1 MIPLSFAQR
10 RLWFI
15 DRFEGPSATYNVP
28 LALHLTGEPDTR
40 ALTASI
46 RDVIGRHE
54 SLRTILYDE
63 DGVPYQRIL
72 PPEEIRPDIPVVDV
86 EPGRLSE
93 AIAEAV
99 SYTFDLYT
107 EIPVRARILRQA
119 PDRHVL
125 LLLFHHIAADGE
137 SGAPLLR
144 DLGLAYTARR
154 AGRAPE
160 FPELPVQY
168 ADYALWQRE
177 LLGDEKD
184 PDSLVSR
191 QLAHWEGE
199 LAGLAQPLQLP
210 VDRTRPSV
218 ASHRGD
224 TVEFTLE
231 PELLAQVEELATERG
246 LSVSMV
252 LQSVLA
258 VLLQQLGGGDD
269 IPIGS
274 PIAGRGD
281 EDLADLVGFFVNTWV
296 LRVRLD
302 GNPAFEDVLEQVR
315 ERALNAYD
323 NQDAPFEMLVD
334 RLSPERSTAYNPLFQ
349 VLFAWQNITRPELD
363 LPGLEARLDFE
374 QLDTKTSKFDL
385 EFNIARHH
393 DGQGARGTIEYALD
407 LFDRSTAESI
417 GARFVRVLR
426 QLMADPALP
435 VGAVDT
441 LDPAERRSLLVDMNA
456 TAEPVPAVTLARLVE
471 EQAALAPDAEAVV
484 HEGTSLT
491 YGELDAR
498 ANRLAH
504 VLVERGVGPETVVAV
519 ALPRTLDLPVAL
531 LAVLKAGGAYLPI
544 DPKYPSHRLEYILG
558 EARPQL
564 IVTDSDTVAVLP
576 DTDAPKL
583 YLDTL
588 DPLDLTGRP
597 TETPD
602 AGTHPHNLAYVMYTS
617 GSTGTPKG
625 VALTHHT
632 LVNGVL
638 QLAET
643 VDLGKDSR
651 TLAGTSVNF
660 DVSVFEIFT
669 TLAHGGTVELVR
681 DVLVL
686 GERAARGEGWTG
698 SLISTVP
705 SVFAELMD
713 QIAGTTTVDTLVFA
727 GEALS
732 STLAARVREAFP
744 GVRVVNAYGQTESFY
759 ATAFAIDDSRRWHGE
774 GSAPIGTPLG
784 NMRVYVLGPGLTPVP
799 RGVAGELYVAGQV
812 ARGYHG
818 RAELTADRFVADPY
832 GPPGSRMYR
841 TGDLARWNA
850 EGRLEYLGRGDNQV
864 KVRGFRIEPGE
875 VEAALTAH
883 PGIAQAA
890 VVARSHGTTKQLVG
904 YVVPAYSS
912 DSASTDLRAGVET
925 AELRAFVA
933 RRLPDF
939 MVPSAFVVLDR
950 LPLAPN
956 GKLDRKALPE
966 PEFTGGEYRAPGN
979 ERERVLAEVYAEVLG
994 LERVGVDDDFFAV
1007 GGDSIRSIQVVS
1019 RARAQGVEVTPR
1031 QIFEHRTAAELAS
1044 VVTEQTSATVAL
1056 EEYEGGG
1063 TGEFPLLPIAE
1074 YMLELGGSHDRF
1086 SMAVL
1091 AELPVGIDRA
1101 GLVATLN
1108 AVLDRHDVLRA
1119 RLDGHRLSVPV
1130 PGSVDAGTLLR
1141 RVGHDGPWDETCDAR
1156 VAAELDAAT
1165 GRLDPAAGIMA
1176 QFVWFDPADSG
1187 TPGRLVLALHHLVV
1201 DGVSWRILLPDLAA
1215 AWQQVRDTGRAKLPA
1230 TGTSVRRWTHA
1241 LIEEANS
1248 PERQA
1253 ELGLWQRVLDGPD
1266 PLLGRRPLD
1275 PAVDTR
1281 GSLDFVRVQLP
1292 ADITEALL
1300 TRVPAAFH
1308 GGVNDGLL
1316 AALAL
1321 AVAKWRR
1328 ARGVYE
1334 PSTLL
1339 KLEGHGREQDTVP
1352 GADLSATVGWFTSL
1366 FPVRLDVAG
1375 IDLDEAFKG
1384 GPAAGSAVKAV
1395 KEQLLSIPDKGLGYG
1410 LLRYLNEETRA
1421 EPAPHQGRGELRDQ
1435 PRTTRTQQTAGQIGF
1450 NYLGQFTKA
1459 DMPENL
1465 KGLGFTQLSELS
1477 APLDADMPAMSALEI
1492 NSLVVDTENGA
1503 QLDASIGFPATLFAK
1518 EDVEEL
1524 VTLWFAALTAL
1535 AEHTA
1540 QQNAGGLTPSDL
1552 PLVQVTQQDIELWER
1567 TYPGLADVWPLTA
1580 LQSGLLFHTMLNDG
1594 SWDAYQMQMSF
1605 HVTGHVDAER
1615 MRTAGQA
1622 LLDRH
1627 PNLRAAFVTDSSGR
1641 QVQAVIDGV
1650 ELPWR
1655 EIDLT
1660 HLPEAEREASFERFL
1675 TEDHAA
1681 AFDPAVPPMLRMTLV
1696 RMTGETS
1703 ELVLTANHVLF
1714 DGWSFP
1720 HLMKDLLHL
1729 YGSGGDPAVLPR
1741 VRGFKD
1747 FLGWLARQDHEASER
1762 AWARELEGVD
1772 EPTLLVRGGAP
1783 ATGSQGIG
1791 SVDVPLPL
1799 DEVRALTRRA
1809 AELGVTVNTLV
1820 QGAWAVLLGRL
1831 TGRQDV
1837 VFGATVSGRPHA
1849 VPDVD
1854 SMVGLFIN
1862 TLPVRVEYA
1871 PGDALADVLT
1881 RLQRRQAALLD
1892 HHHRGL
1898 GEIQRTT
1905 GLSTLFDT
1913 LVVFESYP
1921 VDRAGLDEANAAAG
1935 IAFTTIRPSTGT
1947 HYPLTVMADADP
1959 HLRLALQFQEHV
1971 LDRADVEAFAARL
1984 ALVLRQLADDPT
1996 LPIGLVDLLEPAEHR
2011 RLLELSGTTAPTP
2024 GTPVTRLFEQ
2034 RAAAAPDAVALLFE
2048 GARMTY
2054 ERLDA
2059 RANRLARIL
2068 VDRGVGPET
2077 VVAVS
2082 LPRSP
2087 DLAVALLAVL
2097 KAGGA
2102 YLPIDPKYPSHRL
2115 DHILGEARPALVLTD
2130 SATAPV
2136 LPATDLPTLY
2146 VDGLDLT
2153 TGPATALGVT
2163 VHPGNLA
2170 YVMYTSGSSG
2180 TPKGVAITQ
2189 SALANGVHGLADR
2202 LGVRAGSKVL
2212 AGTSINFDVSAF
2224 ELFTTLAH
2232 GGTAEIVRDV
2242 LVLGERDHWNGAVI
2256 STVPSA
2262 FAELLD
2268 QIADRTA
2275 VETVVFAGEALPS
2288 ALVTRVREAFPGV
2301 RVVNAYGQTESFY
2314 ATTFDAAGW
2323 DGAGSAPVGAP
2334 LANMRA
2340 YVLGSGLTPVPPGAV
2355 GELYVAG
2362 NLARG
2367 YRGRPDLTADRFVAD
2382 PFGEPGS
2389 RMYRTGDLARWNA
2402 DGQIEYVGRGD
2413 VQVKV
2418 RGFRIEPGE
2427 VEAALAAHPAVG
2439 QTAVIAREGR
2449 GTNAGK
2455 VLVAYVVPASGTT
2468 TDELDTEELAD
2479 FAARALPEF
2488 MVPAAHVV
2496 LDRLPLMPNGKL
2508 DRAALPAPE
2517 FAGVPY
2523 RAPRTKR
2530 EEILARLYGEVLGVH
2545 EVGIDDNFFDLGGH
2559 SLLATRLISRIRTE
2573 LRVEIP
2579 IKVVF
2584 GHPTVAEL
2592 TARLSSGDTV
2602 RTPLRRVR
2610 TRPERLPLSFAQR
2623 RLWFIDRF
2631 EGPSATYNI
2640 PMALRLTGELDTEAL
2655 AEAIRDVVTRHES
2668 LRTVYRAA
2676 EDGTAYQV
2684 VLEPGEFTLPVPV
2697 VEVAPDEVPA
2707 AVERA
2712 AGHHFDLA
2720 ADIPVR
2726 AGVLRCGPGEHVLTL
2741 LIHHIAGDGE
2751 SMAPLIRDISTAYAA
2766 RREGLAPEF
2775 AELPVQYADY
2785 TLWQR
2790 DLLGDATDP
2799 DSPLAAQSAYWRREL
2814 AAVPQPLRLPVDRPR
2829 PPKASYRG
2837 EMLDFSI
2844 DDDLLVAVEKL
2855 AREHD
2860 VTVSMVMQSVL
2871 AVLLHQLGGGDDI
2884 PIGSPIAGRTDEAL
2898 AEQVGFFVNTWVLRA
2913 ELSADPTFEELIAQV
2928 RDKALAA
2935 YANQDAPFERLVELL
2950 NPERSTAYHPLFQVM
2965 FAWQNFAQ
2973 ADFDLPGLDVSYVPT
2988 PTGTAKF
2995 DLFFNLTEVT
3005 GPAGREVE
3013 GLLEFATDLFDR
3025 ATAERIADRFVRVL
3039 RQLVAAPAARVG
3051 AVDLLDEAERDQV
3064 LHRLNDTAEP
3074 TPQVT
3079 LTELVEK
3086 QVAATPDAVAIVS
3099 GDTTLAYWELNAR
3112 ANRLAREL
3120 AAHGVGPETLVAVSL
3135 PRTAELP
3142 VALLAVLKAGG
3153 AYLPIDPKYPSHR
3166 LDHILTE
3173 AAPTLVLTDSETVSV
3188 LPDTDVPK
3196 LYVDGL
3202 DLTDR
3207 SPDNLPVTARPQ
3219 NLAYV
3224 MYTSG
3229 STGTPKGVSLSH
3241 HTVVNGVLRLIPR
3254 TGVRKGSRILAGTSV
3269 NFDVSVFELFTTL
3282 SVGGSAEIVRDVLV
3296 LGERDTWN
3304 GTMISTVPSAF
3315 TELLDQL
3322 ADRLTVETVVLAGE
3336 ALPTTLVDR
3345 TRERIPGV
3353 RVINAYGQTES
3364 FYATTFTADGSGGG
3378 TGSAPLGTPLGNMR
3392 AYVLGPG
3399 FTPAPV
3405 GVTGE
3410 LYIAGDIA
3418 RGYRGR
3424 PDLTAERFVA
3434 DPFGPPGSRMYR
3446 TGDLARWN
3454 ADGQLEYAGRADSQ
3468 VKVRGFR
3475 IEPGE
3480 VEAAITAHP
3489 GVDRAA
3495 VVVREHGNSKQL
3507 VGYVVPVDAGSG
3519 PGGAQG
3525 LGDTDFDLTAGLTTR
3540 DLRSFVAER
3549 LPEFMVPA
3557 AFVVIE
3563 RLPLAPNGKLDTRAL
3578 PEPEFTGGEYR
3589 APATAEEE
3597 ILAGVYA
3604 DVLGHARVGVDDDF
3618 FAVGGDSIRSIQVV
3632 TRARAQG
3639 VEVTPR
3645 EIFEHRTVAELARVA
3660 RTTGTAELLEEFEG
3674 GGTGTLP
3681 LLPVARYMLELG
3693 GDFDRFSMSL
3703 PLELPLGI
3711 DRAGLVATLDAV
3723 FDRHD
3728 LLRSRL
3734 TGESLEVG
3742 PTGSVDTASLI
3753 RRVACEGTWD
3763 EEWTRTAAGEL
3774 DEATGRLNPAAG
3786 TMAQFVW
3793 FDPADPATPGRLLV
3807 ALHHLVVD
3815 GVSWRILLPD
3825 LAEAWQ
3831 QVRTNGTAEL
3841 PPVGTSV
3848 RRWTHAL
3855 IEEANSP
3862 ERTAELELWRG
3873 ILDGPDPDLGARP
3886 LDPAIDTRST
3896 LDHLSVRLPVA
3907 VTEALLTKVPAA
3919 FHGGVN
3925 DGLLAA
3931 LALAVAKWRRGRG
3944 LDEPSTLVRLEGHG
3958 REQDIVPGADLSTTV
3973 GWFTSMYP
3981 VRLDTTGFDLDEAFE
3996 GGAATGGVLK
4006 AVKEQLLSIP
4016 DKGLGYG
4023 LLRYLNEE
4031 ARAELAPLQG
4041 RGELRDQ
4048 PQTTRTRQTA
4058 GHIGFNYLG
4067 RFSAADMPEELR
4079 GLGWTQLPAGGL
4091 TADLGEM
4098 PAMTT
4103 LEINSAVLD
4112 TELGA
4117 QLDANVGFPA
4127 GVLTPTEV
4135 QDLMD
4140 LWSDALHAITAHV
4153 TEHPEAGGLTPSDLP
4168 LVDVTQQD
4176 IEQWER
4182 TYPGLTD
4189 VWPLTALQSGLLFQ
4203 SLLDDGAAHDAYQ
4216 MQIAFHVSGRVD
4228 PERMRAA
4235 GQALLDRHP
4244 NLRVAFVTDSSGQQ
4258 VQAVVDGVP
4267 LPWRETDLRDLPEA
4281 EREAA
4286 FERFLAEDHT
4296 AHFDPATPPLLRLSL
4311 VRMTD
4316 DRSELVLT
4324 AHHVLFDGWS
4334 FPILMQDLLHL
4345 YGSAGDPSVLPRTRG
4360 FKDFLTWLSRQDET
4374 ETARAWAAELA
4385 GVAEPTLLAPH
4396 TADAAATG
4404 VGQLD
4409 IRLPLDEAR
4418 ALNRRAAELGVTV
4431 NTLVQGAWA
4440 VLLSR
4445 STNRQD
4451 VVFGAT
4457 VSGRPPT
4464 VTDVDSMVGLFINT
4478 LPVRVEHGPGDT
4490 LADLLTG
4497 LQRRQAAL
4505 LDHHHH
4511 GLSEI
4516 HRTTGLSTLFDTLVV
4531 FESFPVDKEGID
4543 SANSA
4548 AGIAFTGIRPFSG
4561 THYPLTVMA
4570 AADPHLQLVLQY
4582 QQGVFDRETVEALGG
4597 RLVRVLRQIAAD
4609 PSVPVGRLDLLEP
4622 AEHERLT
4629 GLSGTAADT
4638 PATTVHALVERQA
4651 ARTPDA
4657 PAVEDGDTTLTY
4669 GGLNAAA
4676 NRLARE
4682 LVAHGVGPETVVA
4695 VALPRTAGLA
4705 VALLA
4710 VLKAGGAYLPI
4721 DPRYPSHRLDHILGE
4736 ARPQLV
4742 LTDSATL
4749 SVLPPTTVPKLYVDE
4764 LVLPADATD
4773 LGRPAGPEN
4782 LAYVMYTSGS
4792 TGTPKGVAITHA
4804 NVVNGVLR
4812 LAGPVGMAPG
4822 RRMLA
4827 GTSVNFDVSVFE
4839 LFTTLAHG
4847 GTVEIVRDVLALG
4860 ERDVWQGSVISTVP
4874 SVFAELVDQL
4884 AGTTSVDT
4892 LVFAGEALTSGLLR
4906 RVREAFPGVRV
4917 VNAYG
4922 QTESFYATVAPVG
4935 EPSESTGN
4943 APIGAPLPNMR
4954 AYVLGSGLTPVPPGA
4969 VGELHVAG
4977 SIARGYR
4984 GRPDL
4989 TADRFVA
4996 DPFGPPGSRM
5006 YRTGDLARWNE
5017 GGQLEY
5023 AGRGDVQVKV
5033 RGFRVEPGE
5042 VEAALTAHPAVDRAA
5057 VVARPH
5063 GDDKRLVAYVV
5074 AAPGAEPD
5082 TEELS
5087 AYTAGRL
5094 PEFMVPAAF
5103 VHLDRLPLAPNGKL
5117 DHRALPEPEF
5127 TGEAYRA
5134 PRTAR
5139 EETLAALFA
5148 EVLGLEKV
5156 GVDDDFF
5163 ALGGHSLLAARLV
5176 SRVRRE
5182 VDPALPMRAVFQAPT
5197 VARLAAYGTRT
5208 VREDTDPF
5216 ARVLTIKADGDREP
5230 LWFVH
5235 LTGGLAW
5242 PYLSFAGHLPADRP
5256 AYGIQSPAWSAPAD
5270 GNSEHPGNSENSGNS
5285 VLPNSLESLV
5295 TEYVTEIVSSQKE
5308 GPYHLIGWSFGGAV
5322 VHAMAAELR
5331 RRGHEVALL
5340 GLLDAA
5346 PGGHFANDPDLE
5358 LSQVRELL
5366 GEFGGADQE
5375 DLLEKSS
5382 AYVVHHVELLK
5393 RHTPP
5398 VYDGDVLFF
5407 NATLNPEAPYTDQ
5420 WTPYVTGELTAY
5432 DVHSTHHEMC
5442 LPAHAAGM
5450 AEVIGH
5456 KLDELDKARDGK
5468 PS

>member
-28 LALHLTGEPDTR
+28 LALHLAGELDTR
-40 ALTASI
+40 ALAASI

-86 EPGRLSE
+86 EPERLPE

-99 SYTFDLYT
+99 SYTFDLYA

-144 DLGLAYTARR
+144 DLSLAYRARR
-154 AGRAPE
+154 EGRAPE

-177 LLGDEKD
+177 LLGDEND

-191 QLAHWEGE
+191 QLAHWEEE

-210 VDRTRPSV
+210 LDRTRPSV

-224 TVEFTLE
+224 TVEFELE

-302 GNPAFEDVLEQVR
+302 GNPTFEDVLEQVR

-363 LPGLEARLDFE
+363 LPGLDARLDFE

-407 LFDRSTAESI
+407 LFDRSTAEAV

-441 LDPAERRSLLVDMNA
+441 LDPAERRRFLVEMNA
-456 TAEPVPAVTLARLVE
+456 TAEQTPMVTLARLVE
-471 EQAALAPDAEAVV
+471 EQVALSPDAEAVV

-491 YGELDAR
+491 YGELNAR

-504 VLVERGVGPETVVAV
+504 VLVERGVGPETVVALS
-519 ALPRTLDLPVAL
+519 LPRSPDLVVAL

-558 EARPQL
+558 EARPHL
-564 IVTDSDTVAVLP
+564 VLTDSATVSVLP
-576 DTDAPKL
+576 ETGAPKL
-583 YLDTL
+583 YVDE
-588 DPLDLTGRP
+588 LDLSGQP
-597 TETPD
+597 
-602 AGTHPHNLAYVMYTS
+602 AGNPAVGAHPHNLAYVMYTS

-625 VALTHHT
+625 VSLSHHNI
-632 LVNGVL
+632 VNGVL
-638 QLAET
+638 QLAER
-643 VDLGKDSR
+643 VDMGKDSR
-651 TLAGTSVNF
+651 TLAGTSINF

-669 TLAHGGTVELVR
+669 TLTHGGTVELVR

-686 GERAARGEGWTG
+686 GERAARGEGWNG
-698 SLISTVP
+698 SLVSTVP

-713 QIAGTTTVDTLVFA
+713 HIADTTGVDTLVFA

-744 GVRVVNAYGQTESFY
+744 DVRIVNAYGQTESFY
-759 ATAFAIDDSRRWHGE
+759 ATAFAIDESRRWHGE

-799 RGVAGELYVAGQV
+799 QGVAGELYVAGNV

-850 EGRLEYLGRGDNQV
+850 EGQLEYLGRGDTQV

-890 VVARSHGTTKQLVG
+890 VVARAHGTTKQLVG

-912 DSASTDLRAGVET
+912 DSTSTDLRAGVET
-925 AELRAFVA
+925 ADLRAFVGQ
-933 RRLPDF
+933 RLPDF

-966 PEFTGGEYRAPGN
+966 PEFTAGAYRAPGT
-979 ERERVLAEVYAEVLG
+979 ERERILAEVYAEVLG

-1031 QIFEHRTAAELAS
+1031 QIFERRTAAELAAVASEQSTAS
-1044 VVTEQTSATVAL
+1044 VVL

-1063 TGEFPLLPIAE
+1063 TGAFPLLPIAE

-1091 AELPVGIDRA
+1091 AELPLGIDRA
-1101 GLVATLN
+1101 GLVATLD
-1108 AVLDRHDVLRA
+1108 AVLDRHDILRS
-1119 RLDGHRLSVPV
+1119 RLDAGARRMIVGA
-1130 PGSVDAGTLLR
+1130 PGTVDADTLLR
-1141 RVGHDGPWDETCDAR
+1141 RVACDGSGAADEL

-1165 GRLDPAAGIMA
+1165 GRLDPAGGVMA
-1176 QFVWFDPADSG
+1176 QFVWLDPADPEA
-1187 TPGRLVLALHHLVV
+1187 PGRLIVALHHLVV
-1201 DGVSWRILLPDLAA
+1201 DGVSWRVLLPDLAT
-1215 AWQQVRDTGRAKLPA
+1215 AWQQVKERGRAKLPA
-1230 TGTSVRRWTHA
+1230 AGTSVRRWTHA
-1241 LIEEANS
+1241 LIEEAGS
-1248 PERQA
+1248 PERTA
-1253 ELGLWQRVLDGPD
+1253 ELDLWKRVLDGPD
-1266 PLLGRRPLD
+1266 PLLSHRPLD

-1292 ADITEALL
+1292 ADVTEALL
-1300 TRVPAAFH
+1300 TTVPAAFH

-1321 AVAKWRR
+1321 AVTKWRR
-1328 ARGVYE
+1328 ARSVYE
-1334 PSTLL
+1334 SSTLI
-1339 KLEGHGREQDTVP
+1339 KLEGHGREQDVVP
-1352 GADLSATVGWFTSL
+1352 GADLSSTIGWFTSL
-1366 FPVRLDVAG
+1366 YPVRLDVAG

-1384 GPAAGSAVKAV
+1384 GRAAGSAVKAV

-1410 LLRYLNEETRA
+1410 LLRHLNEA
-1421 EPAPHQGRGELRDQ
+1421 
-1435 PRTTRTQQTAGQIGF
+1435 TAADLNALGSTGQIGF
-1450 NYLGQFTKA
+1450 NYLGRFSSA
-1459 DMPENL
+1459 DMPEHLRGN
-1465 KGLGFTQLSELS
+1465 GFTQLRELS
-1477 APLDADMPAMSALEI
+1477 APLDEDMPAMSSLEI
-1492 NSLVVDTENGA
+1492 NSLVVDTEDGA
-1503 QLDASIGFPATLFAK
+1503 QLDASIGFPATLFEK

-1524 VTLWFAALTAL
+1524 VDLWCTALTAL
-1535 AEHTA
+1535 ARHVGQED
-1540 QQNAGGLTPSDL
+1540 AGGLTPSDL
-1552 PLVQVTQQDIELWER
+1552 PLVDVTQQDIERWEE
-1567 TYPGLADVWPLTA
+1567 THPGLTDVWPLTA
-1580 LQSGLLFHTMLNDG
+1580 LQSGLLFHTMLNDD

-1605 HVTGHVDAER
+1605 HVTGEVDAER

-1622 LLDRH
+1622 VLDRH
-1627 PNLRAAFVTDSSGR
+1627 PNLRAAFVTDSAGR
-1641 QVQAVIDGV
+1641 QAQVIVDGV

-1660 HLPEAEREASFERFL
+1660 HLPEEEREESFERFL
-1675 TEDHAA
+1675 TADHAQ

-1729 YGSGGDPAVLPR
+1729 YGSGGDPSVLPR

-1747 FLGWLARQDHEASER
+1747 FLTWLDRQDHEASR
-1762 AWARELEGVD
+1762 QAWARELEGVE

-1799 DEVRALTRRA
+1799 DEVRRLTRRA
-1809 AELGVTVNTLV
+1809 SELGVTVNTLV

-1831 TGRQDV
+1831 TGRRDV
-1837 VFGATVSGRPHA
+1837 VFGATVSGRPPA

-1871 PGDALADVLT
+1871 PGDSLADVLT
-1881 RLQRRQAALLD
+1881 ALQARQAALLD
-1892 HHHRGL
+1892 HHHQGL
-1898 GEIQRTT
+1898 SEIQQST
-1905 GLSTLFDT
+1905 GLSSLFDT

-1971 LDRADVEAFAARL
+1971 LDRAAVESYAARL
-1984 ALVLRQLADDPT
+1984 ALVLRQLADDPA
-1996 LPIGLVDLLEPAEHR
+1996 LPVGLVDLLEPAEHE
-2011 RLLELSGTTAPTP
+2011 RLLELSGTTAPRPDT
-2024 GTPVTRLFEQ
+2024 TVTRLVEKQ
-2034 RAAAAPDAVALLFE
+2034 AAATPDSIALVHE
-2048 GARMTY
+2048 GARTTY
-2054 ERLDA
+2054 EQLNA
-2059 RANRLARIL
+2059 RANRLARLL
-2068 VDRGVGPET
+2068 VDHGVGPES

-2082 LPRSP
+2082 LPRSTE
-2087 DLAVALLAVL
+2087 LAVALLAVL

-2115 DHILGEARPALVLTD
+2115 EYILGEARPTLVLTD
-2130 SATAPV
+2130 AETVAV
-2136 LPATDLPTLY
+2136 LPDTDTPKLY
-2146 VDGLDLT
+2146 VDELDL
-2153 TGPATALGVT
+2153 PADDSDLGRP
-2163 VHPGNLA
+2163 VHPQNLA

-2180 TPKGVAITQ
+2180 TPKGVAVTHANIV
-2189 SALANGVHGLADR
+2189 NGVLGLAAR
-2202 LGVRAGSKVL
+2202 MGIQAGSKVL

-2224 ELFTTLAH
+2224 ELFTTLVH

-2242 LVLGERDHWNGAVI
+2242 LVLGERDHWRGAVV

-2268 QIADRTA
+2268 QIADRTSMD
-2275 VETVVFAGEALPS
+2275 TVVFAGEALS
-2288 ALVTRVREAFPGV
+2288 STLVSRVREAFPGV
-2301 RVVNAYGQTESFY
+2301 RIVNAYGQTESFY

-2323 DGAGSAPVGAP
+2323 DGTGSAPVGTP
-2334 LANMRA
+2334 LPNMRA
-2340 YVLGSGLTPVPPGAV
+2340 YVLGAGLTPVPPGAV

-2362 NLARG
+2362 NLGRG
-2367 YRGRPDLTADRFVAD
+2367 YRGRPELTADRFVAD

-2389 RMYRTGDLARWNA
+2389 RMYRTGDLARWTE
-2402 DGQIEYVGRGD
+2402 DGQIEYLGRGD
-2413 VQVKV
+2413 TQVKV

-2427 VEAALAAHPAVG
+2427 VEAALASHPQVTQA
-2439 QTAVIAREGR
+2439 AVIARNGR

-2455 VLVAYVVPASGTT
+2455 VLVAYVVPTAPDAVDA
-2468 TDELDTEELAD
+2468 DELGAH
-2479 FAARALPEF
+2479 AARKLPEF
-2488 MVPAAHVV
+2488 MVPAAYVV

-2530 EEILARLYGEVLGVH
+2530 EEILARLYAEVLGVA
-2545 EVGIDDNFFDLGGH
+2545 EVGIDDNFFNLGGH

-2573 LRVEIP
+2573 LGVEIP

-2584 GHPTVAEL
+2584 GSPTVAEL
-2592 TARLSSGDTV
+2592 TAQLSSGDTV
-2602 RTPLRRVR
+2602 RTPLRRLR
-2610 TRPERLPLSFAQR
+2610 TRPEKLPLSFAQR

-2640 PMALRLTGELDTEAL
+2640 PMALRLTGDLDTEAL
-2655 AEAIRDVVTRHES
+2655 AEAIRDVVARHES
-2668 LRTVYRAA
+2668 LRTVYA
-2676 EDGTAYQV
+2676 EDVDGTAHQV
-2684 VLEPGEFTLPVPV
+2684 VLEPGQYSLAVPV
-2697 VEVAPDEVPA
+2697 VEVAADDVA
-2707 AVERA
+2707 NAVARA
-2712 AGHHFDLA
+2712 ARHHFDLA
-2720 ADIPVR
+2720 HDVPVK
-2726 AGVLRCGPGEHVLTL
+2726 AGILRVGPGEHLLTL
-2741 LIHHIAGDGE
+2741 LIHHIASDGE
-2751 SMAPLIRDISTAYAA
+2751 SMAPLIRDLSTAYAA

-2799 DSPLAAQSAYWRREL
+2799 DSVLAAQSSYWRREL

-2837 EMLDFSI
+2837 EMLDFRL

-2855 AREHD
+2855 ARAHD
-2860 VTVSMVMQSVL
+2860 VTVSMIMQSVL

-2898 AEQVGFFVNTWVLRA
+2898 ADLVGFFVNTWVLRA
-2913 ELSADPTFEELIAQV
+2913 ELSANPTFEELIAQV

-2973 ADFDLPGLDVSYVPT
+2973 ADFDLPGLDVAYVPT

-3005 GPAGREVE
+3005 GPDGREVE
-3013 GLLEFATDLFDR
+3013 GLLEYASDLFDR
-3025 ATAERIADRFVRVL
+3025 ETAERVADRFVRVL
-3039 RQLVAAPAARVG
+3039 RQLVADPAARVG
-3051 AVDLLDEAERDQV
+3051 AVDLLDDAERDQV
-3064 LHRLNDTAEP
+3064 LHRFNDTAEP
-3074 TPQVT
+3074 TPH
-3079 LTELVEK
+3079 LTVAELVEK

-3120 AAHGVGPETLVAVSL
+3120 VAHGVGPETLVAVSL
-3135 PRTAELP
+3135 PRTADLA
-3142 VALLAVLKAGG
+3142 VALLAVLKSGG

-3166 LDHILTE
+3166 LDHILSE
-3173 AAPTLVLTDSETVSV
+3173 AAPALVLTDSQTVSV
-3188 LPDTDVPK
+3188 LPDTDLPK
-3196 LYVDGL
+3196 LYLDRL

-3207 SPDNLPVTARPQ
+3207 SPDNLPVTAHPQ

-3229 STGTPKGVSLSH
+3229 STGVPKGVSLSH
-3241 HTVVNGVLRLIPR
+3241 HNIVNGVLRLIPR
-3254 TGVRKGSRILAGTSV
+3254 VGVKKGSRILAGTSI

-3296 LGERDTWN
+3296 LGERDSWN

-3322 ADRLTVETVVLAGE
+3322 AGRLTVETVVFAGE
-3336 ALPTTLVDR
+3336 ALPTALVER
-3345 TRERIPGV
+3345 MREQIPGV
-3353 RVINAYGQTES
+3353 RVVNAYGQTES
-3364 FYATTFTADGSGGG
+3364 FYATTHTANGSAAAGG
-3378 TGSAPLGTPLGNMR
+3378 TGSAPIGTPLGNMR

-3405 GVTGE
+3405 GVVGE
-3410 LYIAGDIA
+3410 LYIAGDVS

-3489 GVDRAA
+3489 GVAQAA
-3495 VVVREHGNSKQL
+3495 VVVREHGKSKQL
-3507 VGYVVPVDAGSG
+3507 VGYVVPADAGT
-3519 PGGAQG
+3519 GGDGAG
-3525 LGDTDFDLTAGLTTR
+3525 HLGGTDFDLTAGLTSR
-3540 DLRSFVAER
+3540 DLRSFVSDR

-3557 AFVVIE
+3557 AFVVLD
-3563 RLPLAPNGKLDTRAL
+3563 RLPLAPNGKLDTKAL
-3578 PEPEFTGGEYR
+3578 PEPEFSGGEYR
-3589 APATAEEE
+3589 APRTPEEE
-3597 ILAGVYA
+3597 ILAAVYA
-3604 DVLGHARVGVDDDF
+3604 DVLGHGRVGIDDDF

-3639 VEVTPR
+3639 VEVSPR

-3660 RTTGTAELLEEFEG
+3660 RTTGTAVLLEEFEG

-3681 LLPVARYMLELG
+3681 LLPIAQYMLELG
-3693 GDFDRFSMSL
+3693 GDLDRFSMSL

-3711 DRAGLVATLDAV
+3711 DRSGLVATLDAV

-3734 TGESLEVG
+3734 TGASLEVT
-3742 PTGSVDTASLI
+3742 PAGSTDTASLI
-3753 RRVACEGTWD
+3753 RRIACDGTWD
-3763 EEWTRTAAGEL
+3763 ETWLRTAAAEL
-3774 DEATGRLNPAAG
+3774 DAATGRLDPAAG
-3786 TMAQFVW
+3786 VMAQFVW
-3793 FDPADPATPGRLLV
+3793 FDPADPQIPGRLLI

-3825 LAEAWQ
+3825 LAEAWK
-3831 QVRTNGTAEL
+3831 RLKENGTAEL

-3855 IEEANSP
+3855 IEEAGSP

-3873 ILDGPDPDLGARP
+3873 ILDGPDPLLGSRP
-3886 LDPAIDTRST
+3886 LDPAADTRST
-3896 LDHLSVRLPVA
+3896 MDHVSLRLPVE

-3925 DGLLAA
+3925 DALLAA
-3931 LALAVAKWRRGRG
+3931 LALAVTKWRRGRG
-3944 LDEPSTLVRLEGHG
+3944 VDEPSTLVRLEGHG
-3958 REQDIVPGADLSTTV
+3958 REQDVVPGADLSSTI

-3981 VRLDTTGFDLDEAFE
+3981 VRLDTTGFDVDEAYE
-3996 GGAATGGVLK
+3996 GGAMTGSVVK
-4006 AVKEQLLSIP
+4006 AIKEQLLAIP

-4023 LLRYLNEE
+4023 LLRHLNE
-4031 ARAELAPLQG
+4031 G
-4041 RGELRDQ
+4041 
-4048 PQTTRTRQTA
+4048 TA
-4058 GHIGFNYLG
+4058 ADLGALGAAGQIGFNYLG

-4079 GLGWTQLPAGGL
+4079 DLGWTQLPDVAL
-4091 TADLGEM
+4091 APDLGGM

-4103 LEINSAVLD
+4103 VEINSAVID
-4112 TELGA
+4112 TDLGA
-4117 QLDANVGFPA
+4117 QLDASVGFPA
-4127 GVLTPTEV
+4127 GVLTRTEV
-4135 QDLMD
+4135 EDLMA
-4140 LWSDALHAITAHV
+4140 LWSDALKAITTHV
-4153 TEHPEAGGLTPSDLP
+4153 TEDPTAGGLTPSDLP

-4176 IEQWER
+4176 IEQWEE
-4182 TYPGLTD
+4182 TYPGLSD

-4203 SLLDDGAAHDAYQ
+4203 SLLDDDAAHDAYQ

-4228 PERMRAA
+4228 PARMRAA
-4235 GQALLDRHP
+4235 GQAVLDRYP
-4244 NLRVAFVTDSSGQQ
+4244 NLRVAFVTDSAGRQ
-4258 VQAVVDGVP
+4258 VQAVVDGVR
-4267 LPWRETDLRDLPEA
+4267 LPWREVDLRALPEQ
-4281 EREAA
+4281 EREEA

-4296 AHFDPATPPLLRLSL
+4296 AHFDPAAPPLLRLSL
-4311 VRMTD
+4311 ARMTD

-4345 YGSAGDPSVLPRTRG
+4345 YGSAGDPAVLPRTRG
-4360 FKDFLTWLSRQDET
+4360 FKDFLTWLSRQDEA

-4385 GVAEPTLLAPH
+4385 GVEEPTLLAPPSPAGATEQAGDPEAD
-4396 TADAAATG
+4396 TATDGGDPG

-4409 IRLPLDEAR
+4409 VRLPLDEAR
-4418 ALNRRAAELGVTV
+4418 ALNRRASELGITV

-4440 VLLSR
+4440 VVLGRL
-4445 STNRQD
+4445 TNRGD

-4478 LPVRVEHGPGDT
+4478 LPVRVEYGPGDT

-4582 QQGVFDRETVEALGG
+4582 QRGVFDQDTVEALGG
-4597 RLVRVLRQIAAD
+4597 RLVRVLRQMAAD
-4609 PSVPVGRLDLLEP
+4609 PSVPVGRVDLLEP
-4622 AEHERLT
+4622 AEHERLAA
-4629 GLSGTAADT
+4629 LSGTSADT
-4638 PATTVHALVERQA
+4638 PALTVAELVERQVA
-4651 ARTPDA
+4651 ATPDA
-4657 PAVEDGDTTLTY
+4657 PAVEYGDTTLTY
-4669 GGLNAAA
+4669 AGLNAAA

-4682 LVAHGVGPETVVA
+4682 LVAHGVGPESVVA
-4695 VALPRTAGLA
+4695 VALPRTEGLA

-4710 VLKAGGAYLPI
+4710 VLKAGGAHLPI
-4721 DPRYPSHRLDHILGE
+4721 DPRYPSHRLEYILGE

-4742 LTDSATL
+4742 LTDSATV

-4764 LVLPADATD
+4764 LLLPADDTD
-4773 LGRPAGPEN
+4773 LGRPVHPEN

-4792 TGTPKGVAITHA
+4792 TGTPKGVAITHS

-4860 ERDVWQGSVISTVP
+4860 ERDRWQGSVISTVP

-4884 AGTTSVDT
+4884 AGTTTVDT
-4892 LVFAGEALTSGLLR
+4892 LVFAGEGLPSGLVR
-4906 RVREAFPGVRV
+4906 RVREVFPDVRV
-4917 VNAYG
+4917 INAYG
-4922 QTESFYATVAPVG
+4922 QTESFYATLAEVG
-4935 EPSESTGN
+4935 DATAG
-4943 APIGAPLPNMR
+4943 APIGAPLANMR
-4954 AYVLGSGLTPVPPGA
+4954 AYVLGPGLTPVPPGA
-4969 VGELHVAG
+4969 VGELYVAG
-4977 SIARGYR
+4977 NVGRGYR
-4984 GRPDL
+4984 GRPEL

-5006 YRTGDLARWNE
+5006 YRTGDLARWNAD
-5017 GGQLEY
+5017 GQLEY

-5042 VEAALTAHPAVDRAA
+5042 VEAALTAHPGVDRAV
-5057 VVARPH
+5057 VVAKPYGNSR
-5063 GDDKRLVAYVV
+5063 RLVAYVV
-5074 AAPGAEPD
+5074 PGADLD
-5082 TEELS
+5082 TDELR
-5087 AYTAGRL
+5087 AHTAGRL
-5094 PEFMVPAAF
+5094 PEFMVPSAF

-5127 TGEAYRA
+5127 AGEAYRA
-5134 PRTAR
+5134 PRTGR
-5139 EETLAALFA
+5139 EEALAALFA

-5156 GVDDDFF
+5156 GIDDDFF
-5163 ALGGHSLLAARLV
+5163 SLGGHSLLAARLV

-5182 VDPALPMRAVFQAPT
+5182 LGWSLPMRAVFQAPT
-5197 VARLAAYGTRT
+5197 VAGLAAHGTRT
-5208 VREDTDPF
+5208 AGENTDPF
-5216 ARVLTIKADGDREP
+5216 ARVLTIKPGGDREP

-5256 AYGIQSPAWSAPAD
+5256 AYGIQSPAWSAVRDQLAGHSTGSAASSD
-5270 GNSEHPGNSENSGNS
+5270 SASRS
-5285 VLPNSLESLV
+5285 LPNSLESLV
-5295 TEYVTEIVSSQKE
+5295 TDYVTEILSIQPE
-5308 GPYHLIGWSFGGAV
+5308 GPFHLIGWSFGGAV
-5322 VHAMAAELR
+5322 VHAMAAELQ

-5346 PGGHFANDPDLE
+5346 PSGHFANDPELE
-5358 LSQVRELL
+5358 LAQVRTLL
-5366 GEFGGADQE
+5366 GAFVSELGGNAGGTDQE
-5375 DLLEKSS
+5375 SLLETSS
-5382 AYVVHHVELLK
+5382 EFVVHHVELLK
-5393 RHTPP
+5393 DFTPP
-5398 VYDGDVLFF
+5398 VFTGDVLFF

-5420 WTPYVTGELTAY
+5420 WAPYVDGELTAY

-5456 KLDELDKARDGK
+5456 KLDELDKAQDGT